1 MASGP
6 ENTPENHF
14 EQQMRN
20 NCQILENASLTNQP
34 AAIDIAHVDVRRG
47 DLHILQDISAAVPQ
61 GSSTVL
67 VGPNGAGKAP
77 CCTASSTT
85 TCRRSVMQGKAAGDP
100 PGLCAAKSAD
110 GQRPAPDRGRILSW
124 GHQRRPL
131 WLGIKGQCFPA
142 RPCGS
147 SARACGT
154 PHPPSHERPFRR
166 RTASR
171 LAGRSPG
178 P

>member
-1 MASGP
+1 MP
-6 ENTPENHF
+6 
-14 EQQMRN
+14 
-20 NCQILENASLTNQP
+20 SLTNQP

-67 VGPNGAGKAP
+67 VGPNGAGK
-77 CCTASSTT
+77 STLLHCIINEIAYT
-85 TCRRSVMQGKAAGDP
+85 GEIRMQGKSGRRPRLAYVPQNLQMD
-100 PGLCAAKSAD
+100 SAL
-110 GQRPAPDRGRILSW
+110 PLTVAEFLSL

-131 WLGIKGQCFPA
+131 WLGIKGSA
-142 RPCGS
+142 SRPCGS
-147 SARACGT
+147 GARACGT

-166 RTASR
+166 GAAPRF
-171 LAGRSPG
+171 AGRSPG